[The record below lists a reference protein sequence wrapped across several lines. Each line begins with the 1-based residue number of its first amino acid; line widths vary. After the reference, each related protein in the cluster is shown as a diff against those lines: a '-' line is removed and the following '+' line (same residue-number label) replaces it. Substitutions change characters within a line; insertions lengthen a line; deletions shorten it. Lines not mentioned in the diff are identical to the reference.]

1 MSYQRC
7 PPSSIPIVEDMIYI
21 IQQNPNSPQ
30 VTRDELQ
37 ADWKAIEDSLIKYG
51 LLQNIDAK
59 GIRTLAVIRV
69 LEITFGGQSAL
80 GKIVT
85 IVDDA
90 GKLSVKGRK
99 DGRLPRL
106 GVLVHE
112 EKVKQFVIFLEGII
126 FCNVE
131 SNNLVLAL
139 LSYMG
144 VHFLCNFDYARA
156 VKSACQFLE
165 YFWLTSK
172 DKNTIRGWVRQLGL
186 AIMGNV

>member
-1 MSYQRC
+1 MASL
-7 PPSSIPIVEDMIYI
+7 IVEDMIYI

-37 ADWKAIEDSLIKYG
+37 ADWKTIEDSLITYG

-59 GIRTLAVIRV
+59 GISTLAVIRV

-80 GKIVT
+80 EKIVT

-90 GKLSVKGRK
+90 GKLSMKGRK

-112 EKVKQFVIFLEGII
+112 EKVKQFVIFLELEGII

-156 VKSACQFLE
+156 LKSACQFLE

-172 DKNTIRGWVRQLGL
+172 DKNTIRGTVRQLGL
-186 AIMGNV
+186 AIIGNV